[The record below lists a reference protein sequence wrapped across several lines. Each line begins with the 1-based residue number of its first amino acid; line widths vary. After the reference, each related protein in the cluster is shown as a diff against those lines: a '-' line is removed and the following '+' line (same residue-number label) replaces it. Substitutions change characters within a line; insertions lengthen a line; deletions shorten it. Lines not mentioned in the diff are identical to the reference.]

1 VNDASHDHVDPG
13 QSLRHT
19 PLINAHR
26 GLGAKLV
33 GFGGWEM
40 PLNYPGGTL
49 AEHRACRT
57 DAVAFDV
64 SHLGTVR
71 VTGEGA
77 FDRLQAALS
86 NDLRR
91 IGPGRAQYTHL
102 LSDDDGSVVD
112 DIIVWWLSD
121 DVFDVMPNA
130 SNTARVVEAI
140 GGDDTTASRAII
152 AVQGPHARTRLE
164 TIAPSASGVPR
175 FHVADF
181 EWEGV
186 PCLVAGTGYTGEAGV
201 ECAVPSEIA
210 ESFWSAVLGTGVQP
224 AGLGARDTLR
234 LEAGLPLHGHELGPG
249 ITPLQAGL
257 GWVIGWDKETFR
269 GRDALMAEKEVGPR
283 RHLVGMTTEGRQPP
297 REDSVVA
304 EDGQSVGFVT
314 SGNFSPMLEHGIAL
328 ALVDTGADAA
338 PGSTVTIEQRGRT
351 MEATVVK
358 TPFVRA
364 GQWAAKR

>member
-1 VNDASHDHVDPG
+1 MTEALPDTAQP
-13 QSLRHT
+13 LRHT
-19 PLINAHR
+19 PLINAHL

-40 PLNYPGGTL
+40 PLSYPRGTL

-71 VTGEGA
+71 VIGPDA

-112 DIIVWWLSD
+112 DIIVWWVSD
-121 DVFDVMPNA
+121 EVFDVMPNA

-140 GGDDTTASRAII
+140 GGEDTTASRAIV

-186 PCLVAGTGYTGEAGV
+186 PCLVAGTGYTGEEGV
-201 ECAVPSEIA
+201 ECAVPAEIA
-210 ESFWSAVLGTGVQP
+210 ESFWAAVLGTGVEP

-234 LEAGLPLHGHELGPG
+234 LEAALPLHGHELGPG

-257 GWVIGWDKETFR
+257 GWVIGWDKEAFR

-283 RHLVGMTTEGRQPP
+283 RHLAGMTTAGRQPP
-297 REDSVVA
+297 REHSVVA

-328 ALVDTGADAA
+328 ALVDSGADAA
-338 PGSTVTIEQRGRT
+338 PGSTVTIEQRGRA

-364 GQWAAKR
+364 GQWATHR